1 MTGVGPAGILE
12 RAEAKVR
19 RQRAEAAVERFRGD
33 EHVAVV
39 VADLQPQAADEVSV
53 SMRGQDCESHGRVRR
68 RNLAVV
74 VPFGKPRP

>member
-12 RAEAKVR
+12 RDEAKVR

-39 VADLQPQAADEVSV
+39 VADLQPRAADEAKRLQCAGRIVNR
-53 SMRGQDCESHGRVRR
+53 MARVR
-68 RNLAVV
+68 L
-74 VPFGKPRP
+74 